1 MLMSL
6 FAGASSIGSPTTP
19 NSPTS
24 TSGMLSRQKRMAHQL
39 VMTPFQQGWQYRVE
53 VSGMPSDFDVYMKDI
68 TYGAYTIEFEA
79 KQIGTMEI
87 QNPTHRTAGLVTLTV
102 RDHQDARVENFFTE
116 AANRVINQD
125 GTVNLPKEYLLT
137 MRLYLLQEDG
147 GEKLS
152 KEWEVVPAEC
162 GEITRSRAALNE
174 FVSFPISFQKYRS
187 VSRKE

>member
-6 FAGASSIGSPTTP
+6 FSSASSIASPATP
-19 NSPTS
+19 NKPTS
-24 TSGMLSRQKRMAHQL
+24 QSGMLSRQKRMAHQL

-53 VSGMPSDFDVYMKDI
+53 VAGMPSDFDVYVKDI

-79 KQIGTMEI
+79 KQIGSTEI

-102 RDHQDARVENFFTE
+102 RDHQDARVENFFTK
-116 AANRVINQD
+116 AANKVINPD
-125 GTVNLPKEYLLT
+125 GTVNLPREYLLT
-137 MRLYLLQEDG
+137 MRLYLLQENG
-147 GEKLS
+147 GETLS

-162 GEITRSRAALNE
+162 GEITRSRSSLNE

-187 VSRKE
+187 ASRKE